1 MPFLRIYVGK
11 ILKAQYELTK
21 DVTRIG
27 RSRDNDIVL
36 PGRGVSKHHAV
47 IEKHGNR
54 YVLKDRQSANGTF
67 VNGERV
73 SEQALNF
80 RDEIQILENTLV
92 FMPVAKRI
100 LPKDE
105 EGSEE
110 EPFSIDA
117 LSAHAEGLSI
127 KELSRLMRHPPVA
140 QLLIRHKDG
149 TEERHVLKKSE
160 WTIGRSSECDTR
172 TGGWLAP
179 RIAARVQHRP
189 EGYFLHPER
198 GRVYLNDQAIT
209 EAQKLQDGDRFS
221 VGGLLFK
228 FYFRPLER
236 RKH

>member
-1 MPFLRIYVGK
+1 M
-11 ILKAQYELTK
+11 
-21 DVTRIG
+21 TRIG

-36 PGRGVSKHHAV
+36 SGRGVSKHHAI

-73 SEQALNF
+73 SEQVLSF

-105 EGSEE
+105 EVPGEDTL
-110 EPFSIDA
+110 SIQAD
-117 LSAHAEGLSI
+117 GLSI
-127 KELSRLMRHPPVA
+127 KELSRRIKNPPVA
-140 QLLIRHKDG
+140 QLVIRSAKGKKEH
-149 TEERHVLKKSE
+149 HVLKNPE
-160 WTIGRSSECDTR
+160 WTIGRSADCDTR

-179 RIAARVQHRP
+179 KIAARVQQRP
-189 EGYFLHPER
+189 EGYFLIPER
-198 GRVYLNDQAIT
+198 GRVYLNDQPII

-221 VGGLLFK
+221 VGDLSFK
-228 FYFRPLER
+228 FYFRPLAKR
-236 RKH
+236 